1 MFEQEENAL
10 EGSSKGLLEQKR
22 DELKSKRLEFKGI
35 RQQLRA
41 AKSRPERRELRKR
54 RERAEQEILRLEDEL
69 RDAKHLR
76 AQERAATETNHE
88 AETGAL
94 PDFAIIGQRRCGTT
108 FLYHLL
114 TLHPH
119 VERAASKEPHFF
131 GVYFDEGVEWYRRFF
146 PQPRMKDGRRTINGE
161 ATPLMANRLAP
172 ERMAQVIPEAR
183 LIALLR
189 NPVDRAYSDYQMLVG
204 REREPQTFEEAVG
217 LEVNTEPQ
225 EEHSPGGEGKDPGLE
240 NGTGLN
246 DRSGYL
252 SRGVYVDQLQRWS
265 EYFSR
270 DQMLVLKSEELYESP
285 VETLKVAQGFL
296 GLPEWEPKAARLP
309 KRRNPGSYE
318 RGMAPATRR
327 KLEEYFRPHNERLY
341 EYLGRDLG
349 W

>member
-10 EGSSKGLLEQKR
+10 EDSNKALLEQKR
-22 DELKSKRLEFKGI
+22 DELKSKRQEYKRI

-41 AKSRPERRELRKR
+41 AKNRPERREHRKNR
-54 RERAEQEILRLEDEL
+54 DEAEQEILRLEDEL
-69 RDAKHLR
+69 REAKHRR
-76 AQERAATETNHE
+76 ARERAATETDG
-88 AETGAL
+88 APTAGAL

-146 PQPRMKDGRRTINGE
+146 PEPRLKDGRMTINGE

-172 ERMAQVIPEAR
+172 ERMASVIPDAR

-189 NPVDRAYSDYQMLVG
+189 DPVDRAYSDYQQVVRKG
-204 REREPQTFEEAVG
+204 REPRTFEEAIG
-217 LEVNTEPQ
+217 LTEDGPDAN
-225 EEHSPGGEGKDPGLE
+225 SPYLA
-240 NGTGLN
+240 
-246 DRSGYL
+246 RS
-252 SRGVYVDQLQRWS
+252 VYVDQLRRWS
-265 EYFSR
+265 EFYPEE
-270 DQMLVLKSEELYESP
+270 QMLVLKSEDLYESP
-285 VETLKVAQGFL
+285 VGTLKTVIEFL
-296 GLPEWEPKAARLP
+296 GLPEWEPKRSAVTP
-309 KRRNPGSYE
+309 KKQNKGGYE
-318 RGMAPATRR
+318 GGMAPETRE
-327 KLEEYFRPHNERLY
+327 KLEEFFRPHNLRLY

>member
-1 MFEQEENAL
+1 MVEQI
-10 EGSSKGLLEQKR
+10 QR
-22 DELKSKRLEFKGI
+22 IIDELASTRQETRRI
-35 RQQLRA
+35 RQELRA
-41 AKSRPERRELRKR
+41 AESRPERRELRER

-76 AQERAATETNHE
+76 AQERAATETD
-88 AETGAL
+88 AAATTGAL
-94 PDFAIIGQRRCGTT
+94 PDFAVIGGRKCGTT
-108 FLYHLL
+108 LLYQLL

-131 GVYFDEGVEWYRRFF
+131 GFYFDEGVEWYRRFF

-270 DQMLVLKSEELYESP
+270 DQMLVLKSEDFYERP
-285 VETLKVAQGFL
+285 TETLQVVLDFL
-296 GLPEWEPKAARLP
+296 GLPEWEPDPEELASTMLW
-309 KRRNPGSYE
+309 RNPGSYKRAMDPE
-318 RGMAPATRR
+318 TRKR
-327 KLEEYFRPHNERLY
+327 LEEYFRPHNLRLY
-341 EYLGRDLG
+341 DYLGRDLG